1 MACPPATATHQDKVR
16 VVREFMKTH
25 PERLDEHEA
34 NLVVEALKQAYPCGA
49 AP

>member
-1 MACPPATATHQDKVR
+1 MATHQDKVR

-25 PERLDEHEA
+25 PERLDEHET